1 MKNKTFVLAKFI
13 LVGMTNTMLGFAIF
27 TTIWL
32 LSEEKLNPLL
42 VLTIS
47 YTLVFSLSYLLQRS
61 FVFRSNGVVSREV
74 PKYVFITATSVLLNG
89 ALLALFTGEF
99 GIGVLLSQAIALVIS
114 SSYSFIGHLYWT
126 FKVRSPEI

>member
-1 MKNKTFVLAKFI
+1 LKNKIFVLAKFI
-13 LVGMTNTMLGFAIF
+13 LVGMTNTILGFVIF

-47 YTLVFSLSYLLQRS
+47 YTLVFLLSYLLQRS
-61 FVFRSNGVVSREV
+61 FVFRSNGLVSREV
-74 PKYVFITATSVLLNG
+74 PKYIFITATSVLLNG

-99 GIGVLLSQAIALVIS
+99 GIGVLKSQAIALVLT
-114 SSYSFIGHLYWT
+114 SSYSFIGHMHWT
-126 FKVRSPEI
+126 FKVRLPE